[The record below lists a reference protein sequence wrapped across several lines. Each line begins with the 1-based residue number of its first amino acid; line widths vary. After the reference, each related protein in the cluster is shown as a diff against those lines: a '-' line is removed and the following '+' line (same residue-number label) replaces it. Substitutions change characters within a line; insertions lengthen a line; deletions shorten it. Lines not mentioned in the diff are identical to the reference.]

1 MKFRRYILVI
11 IEKTKLSK
19 FFIPFLALLCSA
31 ALLLVYL
38 FYNPKPKIKEVANQ
52 TQSYVAI
59 IFEDAGMDE
68 EEVQKLLSINVPFD
82 IAIIPFLPFSNKIS
96 LASYEK
102 GKEVI
107 LHLSMEPED
116 EGNTWLCP
124 RSIMNSTPD
133 DEIEKILKDA
143 LANVVNSKGLSIHLG
158 TLVCKNERIVKKL
171 SAIAKEN
178 NLFIVDSTFSSE
190 SSFSKIGKQIDL
202 DVVIPDIVLDL
213 RNELKPIEDRFDI
226 LFNTAK
232 KKGFAIAIGH
242 LGTEG
247 GITTIE
253 AFKQAIQKAEKEN
266 IKFVFVS
273 EILKIQKEKIK

>member
-1 MKFRRYILVI
+1 MRIKRYVLVI

-19 FFIPFLALLCSA
+19 FFIPFLALLCCMV
-31 ALLLVYL
+31 LLLVYL
-38 FYNPKPKIKEVANQ
+38 FYNPKPKIKEAASQVS
-52 TQSYVAI
+52 SYVAI

-96 LASYEK
+96 LMCHEK
-102 GKEVI
+102 GKEVM
-107 LHLSMEPED
+107 LHLSMEPE
-116 EGNTWLCP
+116 EGSTVWLCP
-124 RSIMNSTPD
+124 RSIMNATPD
-133 DEIEKILKDA
+133 DEIEKIFKDA
-143 LANVVNSKGLSIHLG
+143 LANVANSKGLSIHLG

-171 SAIAKEN
+171 STIAKEN

-190 SSFSKIGKQIDL
+190 SLFAKIGKQMGL
-202 DVVIPDIVLDL
+202 QVVIPDIVVDS
-213 RNELKPIEDRFDI
+213 RNELKPIQDKFNL
-226 LFNTAK
+226 LFNIAK
-232 KKGFAIAIGH
+232 KKGFAVAIGH
-242 LGTEG
+242 LGLDG

-273 EILKIQKEKIK
+273 EISKLQKENIK